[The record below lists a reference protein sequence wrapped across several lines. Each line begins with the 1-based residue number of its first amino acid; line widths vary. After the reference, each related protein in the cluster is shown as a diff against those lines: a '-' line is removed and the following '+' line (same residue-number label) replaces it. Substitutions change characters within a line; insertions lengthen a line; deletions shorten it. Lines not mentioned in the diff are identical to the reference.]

1 MSDPSHHNA
10 SIDVETWNG
19 EGNADIQM
27 IDTNDDNEEVKVSKD
42 GQIDKRG
49 KNWLLE
55 KTLEG

>member
-10 SIDVETWNG
+10 SINVETLNR
-19 EGNADIQM
+19 EGNTDVQM
-27 IDTNDDNEEVKVSKD
+27 VDASDDNEEVKVSKD

>member
-1 MSDPSHHNA
+1 
-10 SIDVETWNG
+10 
-19 EGNADIQM
+19 M

-55 KTLEG
+55 KTLEGQRKAKEQAASKAASPS